1 MPCSKTHRGRLHT
14 VAVEWLKDRANP
26 EEEGGM
32 GVFADTR
39 FCLDL
44 TRLLQR
50 VEKAALAGK
59 LMSVKPLKE
68 EPGWVVRSSRTS
80 SMMSRA
86 RTGIS
91 GGKHRGEAR
100 TR

>member
-1 MPCSKTHRGRLHT
+1 MSCSKTHRGRLHT

-50 VEKAALAGK
+50 VERSALWGK
-59 LMSVKPLKE
+59 PLSVKP
-68 EPGWVVRSSRTS
+68 VQ
-80 SMMSRA
+80 
-86 RTGIS
+86 
-91 GGKHRGEAR
+91 
-100 TR
+100 